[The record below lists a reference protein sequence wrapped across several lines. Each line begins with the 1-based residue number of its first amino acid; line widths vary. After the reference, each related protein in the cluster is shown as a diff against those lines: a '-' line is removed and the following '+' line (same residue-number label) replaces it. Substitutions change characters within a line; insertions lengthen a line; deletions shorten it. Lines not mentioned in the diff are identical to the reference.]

1 LTATPALTGAVKHNP
16 KGRTMPTLHTTVY
29 LNESPNRHWG
39 FTNHQ
44 PLPAELHQA
53 ASFELEII
61 GEHVPAHELST
72 AALEVV
78 FEQLNIDEP
87 DQDWALRYRLAGH
100 RSLSAGDVVVAGET
114 AWLCE
119 SVGWK
124 RLTTD
129 ELSAA
134 LTAR

>member
-1 LTATPALTGAVKHNP
+1 MTATPALTGANKHNP
-16 KGRTMPTLHTTVY
+16 EGTTMPNLHTTVY
-29 LNESPNRHWG
+29 LNESPDRHWG
-39 FTNHQ
+39 ITNHQ
-44 PLPAELHQA
+44 PLPAELRQA
-53 ASFELEII
+53 ASFELEIA
-61 GEHVPAHELST
+61 EHVLAHELSN

-100 RSLSAGDVVVAGET
+100 RSLSVGDVVVVGET

-119 SVGWK
+119 SVGWN

-129 ELSAA
+129 ELCAA